1 MWPRENNPYDFF
13 AIKACSA
20 RKNGSI
26 VGHLPMEISRATKFL
41 LDRGAT
47 VTATLTSTYYRISP
61 LVQGGLE
68 VPCKVEIRMP
78 STVKNNAIV
87 KKHKESVEMV
97 YCEPD
102 GKEALDSFLH
112 HGDEI
117 VANAG
122 NNSKKK
128 EETLC

>member
-1 MWPRENNPYDFF
+1 
-13 AIKACSA
+13 
-20 RKNGSI
+20 
-26 VGHLPMEISRATKFL
+26 
-41 LDRGAT
+41 
-47 VTATLTSTYYRISP
+47 
-61 LVQGGLE
+61 
-68 VPCKVEIRMP
+68 MP

-87 KKHKESVEMV
+87 KKHKEIVEMV

-128 EETLC
+128 EETLCWKWGWKGQSKQH